1 MPYTAYGSYFF
12 TYNYWGALNMKQK
25 TEIMDEKALDRAMTR
40 ISHEI
45 IEKNKGIE
53 DIVLLGIHTRGVPL
67 AKRLADKISVIEGI
81 MLPVGMVDI
90 TKYRDDDKKSLYNS
104 KQEISFDIT
113 DKKVILV
120 DDVLYTGRSVRAA
133 MDAIVNL
140 GRPRSIQLA
149 VLVDRGHREL
159 PIRSDFVGKNVPTSK
174 DEIVVVMLKEIDNKD
189 GVFIAEEE

>member
-1 MPYTAYGSYFF
+1 
-12 TYNYWGALNMKQK
+12 MKQK

-81 MLPVGMVDI
+81 MLPIGMVDI

>member
-1 MPYTAYGSYFF
+1 
-12 TYNYWGALNMKQK
+12 MKQK
-25 TEIMDEKALDRAMTR
+25 TEIMDEKALDRALTR

-45 IEKNKGIE
+45 IEKNKGVE
-53 DIVLLGIHTRGVPL
+53 EVVLLGIHTRGVPL
-67 AKRLADKISVIEGI
+67 ANRLAGKINAIEGI

-90 TKYRDDDKKSLYNS
+90 TKYRDDDKKSIFNS
-104 KQEISFDIT
+104 KQEINFDIT
-113 DKKVILV
+113 NKKVILV

-140 GRPRSIQLA
+140 GRPKTIQLA

-159 PIRSDFVGKNVPTSK
+159 PIRADFVGKNVPTSK
-174 DEIVVVMLKEIDNKD
+174 EEIVVVMVKEVDNKD

>member
-1 MPYTAYGSYFF
+1 MAVIFLRKIILE
-12 TYNYWGALNMKQK
+12 ALNMKLK
-25 TEIMDEKALDRAMTR
+25 TEIMDEKAMDRALTR

-45 IEKNKGIE
+45 IERNKGVE

-67 AKRLADKISVIEGI
+67 AYRLAEKIDAIEEVL
-81 MLPVGMVDI
+81 LPVGMVDI
-90 TKYRDDDKKSLYNS
+90 TKYRDDEKKSSYNS
-104 KQEISFDIT
+104 KQDISFDIT

-120 DDVLYTGRSVRAA
+120 DDVLFTGRSARAA

-159 PIRSDFVGKNVPTSK
+159 PIRADFAGKNVPTSRS
-174 DEIVVVMLKEIDNKD
+174 EIVVVMVKEIDDKD
-189 GVFIAEEE
+189 GVSIAEEE